1 MRLSETR
8 RAFERMADRGQIK
21 EDHVDLLTHAAIY
34 EAAGN
39 AFGRAYYQETW
50 NKAEDEVQARRAA
63 TEGAQADTDNIIMAW
78 ERKAKDVGQLNARMA
93 REAIHTTLD
102 LPAVLG
108 RARDLVIRPAEEP
121 VNLESALLNGAFK
134 RTMQNFR
141 EMPSL
146 QKDVDT
152 LGLFLQPEGTNVRYE
167 GFSWS
172 EDKYAVSKY
181 SRAIGWTW
189 EAKVNDDLQS
199 FLDESAALGYAA
211 RMNRLKVLFL
221 AIVAG
226 TARTTLTGT
235 GAGAGGPTIA
245 NVDAARAALASS
257 TPPRRLGGISI
268 PVPWEGLANATRDN
282 QFVPAS
288 TPAELN
294 PVYSAFTVNVEEYLA
309 DVLAA
314 APSGNALDWL
324 AHDSN
329 IASWLEFATLRGFEG
344 GPSIVFKLPDTRES
358 GYGSF
363 DNMTDAMKVV
373 DVVGAKVIDGT
384 RVLRVAGA

>member
-1 MRLSETR
+1 
-8 RAFERMADRGQIK
+8 
-21 EDHVDLLTHAAIY
+21 
-34 EAAGN
+34 
-39 AFGRAYYQETW
+39 
-50 NKAEDEVQARRAA
+50 
-63 TEGAQADTDNIIMAW
+63 
-78 ERKAKDVGQLNARMA
+78 MA

-121 VNLESALLNGAFK
+121 VNLESAMLNGAFK

-226 TARTTLTGT
+226 TAHPTLL
-235 GAGAGGPTIA
+235 
-245 NVDAARAALASS
+245 AL
-257 TPPRRLGGISI
+257 
-268 PVPWEGLANATRDN
+268 
-282 QFVPAS
+282 
-288 TPAELN
+288 
-294 PVYSAFTVNVEEYLA
+294 
-309 DVLAA
+309 VLALVVLTSRTWLSRLLGWHA
-314 APSGNALDWL
+314 APRPVG
-324 AHDSN
+324 
-329 IASWLEFATLRGFEG
+329 FA
-344 GPSIVFKLPDTRES
+344 
-358 GYGSF
+358 
-363 DNMTDAMKVV
+363 A
-373 DVVGAKVIDGT
+373 
-384 RVLRVAGA
+384 